1 MWQREYDVKVRYV
14 EELSFLFGEPALAS
28 LSLALRAVPVSTGVI
43 RDGLMAA
50 SRTSID
56 VTAQRRRPATP
67 DGAQNAQLL
76 IVQPWTSI
84 DEAIALLA
92 E

>member
-1 MWQREYDVKVRYV
+1 
-14 EELSFLFGEPALAS
+14 
-28 LSLALRAVPVSTGVI
+28 
-43 RDGLMAA
+43 MAA

-56 VTAQRRRPATP
+56 VTAERCRPATP

>member
-1 MWQREYDVKVRYV
+1 
-14 EELSFLFGEPALAS
+14 
-28 LSLALRAVPVSTGVI
+28 
-43 RDGLMAA
+43 MAA
-50 SRTSID
+50 SRTSINMA
-56 VTAQRRRPATP
+56 AQSRSPAAP